1 MRTGCETASRFSL
14 MLQASHLVS
23 WHDQP
28 MRFLVK
34 TAVIAVS
41 IWLTTL
47 IVSGVQVETSHDS
60 GWETV
65 LTFLVI
71 GLIFTLVNAIHK
83 PIVNDLTFPLFILTF
98 GLFTFVV
105 IALMLLLTSWTS
117 SPSDLVLLVEGS
129 VCSFGG

>member
-1 MRTGCETASRFSL
+1 
-14 MLQASHLVS
+14 
-23 WHDQP
+23 
-28 MRFLVK
+28 VK

-71 GLIFTLVNAIHK
+71 GLIFTLVNAIVK
-83 PIVNDLTFPLFILTF
+83 PIVKVLTFPLFILTF
-98 GLFTFVV
+98 GLFTLVV
-105 IALMLLLTSWTS
+105 NALMLLLTSWIS
-117 SPSDLVLLVEGS
+117 SHTDFGLHVDGFWWAVGGS
-129 VCSFGG
+129 IVISLFSFVISAVVDRE